1 MTYIYE
7 PFIMRRLAGD
17 KIFLVS
23 PRMPFEQFI
32 DCFHFE
38 RPFFLIS
45 VLEDSR
51 LAITP
56 NITALPLN
64 LQQGFFPLDLF
75 PTGWEY
81 VTVKDETY
89 PVILTAHPVLN
100 YEEWIK
106 KFEKNVLLFCR
117 ETLTEFVLGCKE
129 FLPIHMEQTSKTA
142 TRQPV
147 TV

>member
-1 MTYIYE
+1 MTYTYE
-7 PFIMRRLAGD
+7 PFVMRRLADD

-23 PRMPFEQFI
+23 PKMPFEQFI
-32 DCFHFE
+32 DCFFFE
-38 RPFFLIS
+38 RPYFLLS
-45 VLEDSR
+45 VLDDGR

-56 NITALPLN
+56 NIAALPLN
-64 LQQGFFPLDLF
+64 LLQGFFPLDLF

-89 PVILTAHPVLN
+89 PVILTAHPVVN

-106 KFEKNVLLFCR
+106 KFEKNVQLFAK
-117 ETLTEFVLGCKE
+117 ETLAEFILGCKE
-129 FLPIHMEQTSKTA
+129 LLPIQVETPYKAT

-147 TV
+147 AV